1 MSEICLQGRVVGK
14 VQGVG
19 FRQAT
24 VREANQLGISGWVRN
39 QADGS
44 VALMLCGK
52 EEALEAMTAWLQRGP
67 DRAKV
72 DSVELEACVWQDIAG
87 FVQL

>member
-1 MSEICLQGRVVGK
+1 MSEICLQGRVAGK

-19 FRQAT
+19 FRQAA

>member
-1 MSEICLQGRVVGK
+1 MTEICLQGRVVGK

-24 VREANQLGISGWVRN
+24 VREATKLGVNGWVRN

-44 VALMLCGK
+44 VALLLCGN

-67 DRAKV
+67 ARAAV

>member
-1 MSEICLQGRVVGK
+1 MSDICVQGRVVGK

-24 VREANQLGISGWVRN
+24 VREASRLGINGWVRN

-44 VALMLCGK
+44 VALLLCGS
-52 EEALEAMTAWLQRGP
+52 EDALEAMTGWLQRGP
-67 DRAKV
+67 AQAKV
-72 DSVELEACVWQDIAG
+72 ESVELEACVWQDIAG

>member
-1 MSEICLQGRVVGK
+1 MSEICLQGWVVGK

-72 DSVELEACVWQDIAG
+72 DSVQLEACAWQDIAG

>member
-1 MSEICLQGRVVGK
+1 MSAIYILARGLCN

-24 VREANQLGISGWVRN
+24 VREASRLGISGWVRN
-39 QADGS
+39 QPDGS
-44 VALMLCGK
+44 VALLLCGA
-52 EEALEAMTAWLQRGP
+52 EDALEAMSGWLQRGP
-67 DRAKV
+67 ARAEV
-72 DSVELEACVWQDIAG
+72 ERVELEACVWQDIAG

>member
-72 DSVELEACVWQDIAG
+72 ESVELEACVWQDIAG

>member
-1 MSEICLQGRVVGK
+1 MSDICLQGRVVGK

-24 VREANQLGISGWVRN
+24 VREASRLGISGWVRN
-39 QADGS
+39 QPDGS
-44 VALMLCGK
+44 VAVLLCGA
-52 EEALEAMTAWLQRGP
+52 EDALEAMSGWLQRGP
-67 DRAKV
+67 ARAEV
-72 DSVELEACVWQDIAG
+72 ERVELEACVWQDIAG

>member
-19 FRQAT
+19 FRQST
-24 VREANQLGISGWVRN
+24 VREANRLGISGWVRN

-44 VALMLCGK
+44 VALLLCGD
-52 EEALEAMTAWLQRGP
+52 EDALEAMTAWLQRGP
-67 DRAKV
+67 DQAKV